1 MEEKKQQMKEDFEK
15 IKKAKKTIKLFDPPV
30 AQKRDLRDVLNEES
44 KSEMVQIST
53 FADAARPN
61 LIIKSP
67 QVVSK
72 DPILIDPS

>member
-53 FADAARPN
+53 FADAARSN